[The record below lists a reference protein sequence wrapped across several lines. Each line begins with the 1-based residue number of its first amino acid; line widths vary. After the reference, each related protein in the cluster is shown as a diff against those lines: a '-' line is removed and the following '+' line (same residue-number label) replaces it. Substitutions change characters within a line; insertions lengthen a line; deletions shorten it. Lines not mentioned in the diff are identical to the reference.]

1 MNLSLYIPIHL
12 QIRIKQEKLSDS
24 EENSKL
30 TILSGLENIKR
41 ERDESTSDESES
53 ESDESESN
61 GRPEETSSSDSEV
74 DVKQEKQ
81 FNGAIGKENGI
92 ELPLK
97 QIKKEKGIDDTKASA
112 TFIPRPIKSEP
123 QSDTEG
129 TSKFKKPASNTSSTS
144 TKPHKRNKNQSSDDV
159 SSFMLSALKI
169 KQEPPSEDESSKR
182 KKRKTTENS
191 KSFESI
197 ENDLFDSFLK

>member
-1 MNLSLYIPIHL
+1 M

-30 TILSGLENIKR
+30 TILSGLENIKH
-41 ERDESTSDESES
+41 ERDEPSDESES
-53 ESDESESN
+53 DSDESESN
-61 GRPEETSSSDSEV
+61 DRPEESSSSDSEV

-81 FNGAIGKENGI
+81 MNDSTIGSENGVG
-92 ELPLK
+92 LQLN
-97 QIKKEKGIDDTKASA
+97 QIKKEKEINDTNASA
-112 TFIPRPIKSEP
+112 PFIPRPIKKEP
-123 QSDTEG
+123 HSDTEG
-129 TSKFKKPASNTSSTS
+129 RSKFKKPVSI
-144 TKPHKRNKNQSSDDV
+144 KLHKNQSSEDV
-159 SSFMLSALKI
+159 PKPASPFMLSTVKI
-169 KQEPPSEDESSKR
+169 KQEPPSEDESGKR